1 MPIDP
6 QAQAVLEQLA
16 AAGAPPL
23 PLDPVSSPSPARWRQ
38 SGAYPG
44 PADGQE
50 QEHTSQRG
58 VDTHARAQCAAPT
71 APARTA
77 SLHGRGEERL
87 GIEEHGAVTIVLRE
101 RINIRE
107 VAVHDGRHR
116 LPRIVGM
123 FQPEYMP
130 QFVEQDPLDI
140 DSGRETQCLFTQV
153 QWTGIGVPT
162 EIRIQHH
169 IGLRQEEVP

>member
-1 MPIDP
+1 
-6 QAQAVLEQLA
+6 
-16 AAGAPPL
+16 
-23 PLDPVSSPSPARWRQ
+23 
-38 SGAYPG
+38 
-44 PADGQE
+44 
-50 QEHTSQRG
+50 
-58 VDTHARAQCAAPT
+58 
-71 APARTA
+71 
-77 SLHGRGEERL
+77 
-87 GIEEHGAVTIVLRE
+87 
-101 RINIRE
+101 
-107 VAVHDGRHR
+107 
-116 LPRIVGM
+116 M